1 VRTLSI
7 LGWNIFWVF
16 LLLVFVPFNI
26 VPSEFSERAYV
37 QAMLIGIVLIIVNT
51 EFSFRRGS
59 GNSHVNPMLLRDVG
73 YLLLISGLTPYL
85 PFPHN
90 PVNIVPLMVYIG
102 VL

>member
-1 VRTLSI
+1 MRTLSI

-26 VPSEFSERAYV
+26 VSSEFSER
-37 QAMLIGIVLIIVNT
+37 AMLIGIVLIIVNT

-85 PFPHN
+85 PFPYN